1 MSLPTARFIK
11 GGFKVSQH
19 KVYLAKL
26 GKLKILWSRELPAI
40 QSSVRPN
47 QKFSSIFSLAFS
59 YRLELLVFLDND
71 LFSFRYFL
79 IGNIH

>member
-1 MSLPTARFIK
+1 MSLPTARFIQ

-47 QKFSSIFSLAFS
+47 QKFSSSIFPKFCS
-59 YRLELLVFLDND
+59 R
-71 LFSFRYFL
+71 SFARS
-79 IGNIH
+79 IA

>member
-26 GKLKILWSRELPAI
+26 GKLKILWSRKLPPI
-40 QSSVRPN
+40 P
-47 QKFSSIFSLAFS
+47 SLVTVIKNSA
-59 YRLELLVFLDND
+59 NG
-71 LFSFRYFL
+71 YFL
-79 IGNIH
+79 SFVVESFPRSIA